1 MQLVFQDPMASLD
14 PRFTV
19 GRSLAEPF
27 AVHGIG
33 TPAGRRDRVA
43 ELLRL
48 VGLDASTAERYP
60 HEFSGGQRQRV
71 GIARAI
77 ALEPKLV
84 VLDEPVSALDVSIQA
99 QILNLLL
106 DLKERL
112 GLSYLFISHDLGVV
126 RAVADRVAVMYLGRI
141 VETAP
146 VDRLLAAPAHPYAQ
160 ALLAAVPRPDPTH
173 RRRRAAPA
181 GEPPDPARP
190 PPGCPFHP
198 RCPRAMAVCRAA
210 MPERTEVAAGHG
222 VRCHLYP
229 LSWPAGSAPA
239 GGLV

>member
-1 MQLVFQDPMASLD
+1 
-14 PRFTV
+14 FTV

-33 TPAGRRDRVA
+33 TRAERRDRVA

-48 VGLDASTAERYP
+48 VGLDAGAADRYP

-84 VLDEPVSALDVSIQA
+84 VLDEPVSALDVSIQS

-126 RAVADRVAVMYLGRI
+126 RAIADRVAVMYLGRV

-146 VDRLLAAPAHPYAQ
+146 VERLFAGPAHPYAQ
-160 ALLAAVPRPDPTH
+160 ALLAAVPRPDPAR
-173 RRRRAAPA
+173 RRRRAPPVD
-181 GEPPDPARP
+181 EPPDPARP

-198 RCPRAMAVCRAA
+198 RCPRVVAVCQAT
-210 MPERTEVAAGHG
+210 MPERTEIAAGHA

-229 LSWPAGSAPA
+229 
-239 GGLV
+239 